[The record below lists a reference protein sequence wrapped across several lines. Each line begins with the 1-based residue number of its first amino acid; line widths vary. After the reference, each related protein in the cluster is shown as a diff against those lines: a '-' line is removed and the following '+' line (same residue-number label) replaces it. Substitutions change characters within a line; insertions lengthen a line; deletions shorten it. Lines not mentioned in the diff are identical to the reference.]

1 MVLQNMKFSGYKG
14 LARMKLRI
22 DYTKK
27 GSEEV
32 IDRLSD
38 YIEKWRIRKMRIQ
51 RNSTLVSQE
60 IRKRNTHR
68 IDVSE
73 SAVNPVVLPRN
84 RRENSSDPMEA
95 SDVARIRR
103 KTNPVAE
110 PAGTVQSRR
119 SAPEHVLPRRDGVA
133 GSVRGHKTAPEKEK
147 LDVKKVF
154 SRIGISILTMLL
166 AVVLLVISVD
176 LVVLHGPSKAA
187 RDRFVLT
194 VTETSAGKFLAT
206 WFLSDKVVQNIIKEN
221 AVIGNNST
229 TDTTLIKLPGDDET
243 DPGNTDD
250 KTDINSVQLIDIEGK
265 TYKGKLLI
273 VQNPKR
279 VFIGTPAAYGND
291 KEGVSTIE
299 MVRNTNALYGIN
311 GGGFYDTGKGN
322 GGVPTG
328 RENSDGVVIS
338 KGNLMWGE
346 RNREY
351 EIIGINKQGIMILGK
366 MTAQQALER
375 DIVEALNFGPYLVM
389 NGEACEVGGFTEAGL
404 NPRSAIGQRSDGA
417 MLILTIDGRQP
428 SSMGATYED
437 LIEIMMNYGA
447 VNAANLDGGSSTYM
461 AQNSESE
468 NNPKIITQCASLY
481 GPRKMAT
488 SILVSRVDQ
497 INSQYE

>member
-1 MVLQNMKFSGYKG
+1 
-14 LARMKLRI
+14 
-22 DYTKK
+22 
-27 GSEEV
+27 
-32 IDRLSD
+32 
-38 YIEKWRIRKMRIQ
+38 
-51 RNSTLVSQE
+51 
-60 IRKRNTHR
+60 
-68 IDVSE
+68 
-73 SAVNPVVLPRN
+73 
-84 RRENSSDPMEA
+84 
-95 SDVARIRR
+95 
-103 KTNPVAE
+103 
-110 PAGTVQSRR
+110 
-119 SAPEHVLPRRDGVA
+119 
-133 GSVRGHKTAPEKEK
+133 
-147 LDVKKVF
+147 
-154 SRIGISILTMLL
+154 MLL

-206 WFLSDKVVQNIIKEN
+206 WFLSDEVVQNIIKEN
-221 AVIGNNST
+221 AVIGSNST
-229 TDTTLIKLPGDDET
+229 TDTTLIKLPSDDET
-243 DPGNTDD
+243 DPGNTNV

-279 VFIGTPAAYGND
+279 VFIGTPVAYGND
-291 KEGVSTIE
+291 KEGVATID
-299 MVRNTNALYGIN
+299 MVRNANALYGIN

-328 RENSDGVVIS
+328 RENSDGIVIS

-346 RNREY
+346 RKREY
-351 EIIGINKQGIMILGK
+351 EIIGINKQGIMVLGK
-366 MTAQQALER
+366 MTAQQAL
-375 DIVEALNFGPYLVM
+375 DSGIVEALNFGPYLVV

-468 NNPKIITQCASLY
+468 NDPKIITQCASLY

-497 INSQYE
+497 INSQYEG

>member
-1 MVLQNMKFSGYKG
+1 
-14 LARMKLRI
+14 MKLRI

-38 YIEKWRIRKMRIQ
+38 YIEKWRIRKMRIH
-51 RNSTLVSQE
+51 RNSAPVSRE

-68 IDVSE
+68 IDVPE
-73 SAVNPVVLPRN
+73 SAVSPVISKN
-84 RRENSSDPMEA
+84 RSEKSSDLIETSGTA
-95 SDVARIRR
+95 GVRR
-103 KTNPVAE
+103 KTNPVAD
-110 PAGTVQSRR
+110 PVRKVQPRR
-119 SAPEHVLPRRDGVA
+119 NPPENVLPPRASVA
-133 GSVRGHKTAPEKEK
+133 ASARGHRTLPEKEK

-206 WFLSDKVVQNIIKEN
+206 WFLSDEVVQNIIKEN
-221 AVIGNNST
+221 AVIGSNST
-229 TDTTLIKLPGDDET
+229 TDTTLIKLPSDDET
-243 DPGNTDD
+243 DPGNTNV

-279 VFIGTPAAYGND
+279 VFIGTPVAYGND
-291 KEGVSTIE
+291 KEGVTTID
-299 MVRNTNALYGIN
+299 MVRNANALYGIN

-328 RENSDGVVIS
+328 RENSDGIVIS

-346 RNREY
+346 RKREY
-351 EIIGINKQGIMILGK
+351 EIIGINKQGIMVLGK
-366 MTAQQALER
+366 MTAQQAL
-375 DIVEALNFGPYLVM
+375 DSGIVEALNFGPYLVV

-468 NNPKIITQCASLY
+468 NDPKIITQCASLY

-488 SILVSRVDQ
+488 SILVNRVDQ
-497 INSQYE
+497 INSQYEG